1 MNTLSLIALLTGFT
15 AFLTYIWLVSRAF
28 HTHTGWGMAVL
39 FLSPFSAVAFGIK
52 HWRADKTPFLAYS
65 TTTIAATALWIY
77 LFSSW
82 GGWELLHASQQV
94 QEGITTHTLTERDT
108 QSLISISQSFDEQ
121 SGLDMQSS
129 KLLAQAKRELALQA
143 ESLAAAAVAET
154 EAAGNESLDFHRIDK
169 KVKPVQERYRLAY
182 VTIKVADAPKYVGS
196 TVKVTRKN
204 VLEKEYRLVNASGN
218 RLELTQHAG
227 SGMYTF
233 RLRNRDIEKIRV
245 LTKQPY

>member
-39 FLSPFSAVAFGIK
+39 LLSPFSAVVFGIK
-52 HWRADKTPFLAYS
+52 HWRADKAPFLAYM
-65 TTTIAATALWIY
+65 TTSIAAIALWLY

-94 QEGITTHTLTERDT
+94 KEGITTNTLTERDT
-108 QSLISISQSFDEQ
+108 QSLISVSQSFDEQ

-129 KLLAQAKRELALQA
+129 RLLAQAKRELALQA
-143 ESLAAAAVAET
+143 ENLAAAAAVEAKAAEK
-154 EAAGNESLDFHRIDK
+154 GRLDFDKIDK

-204 VLEKEYRLVNASGN
+204 VVEKEYRLVNASAN
-218 RLELTQHAG
+218 RLELAQHAG

-233 RLRNRDIEKIRV
+233 RFRYSDIEKIRV